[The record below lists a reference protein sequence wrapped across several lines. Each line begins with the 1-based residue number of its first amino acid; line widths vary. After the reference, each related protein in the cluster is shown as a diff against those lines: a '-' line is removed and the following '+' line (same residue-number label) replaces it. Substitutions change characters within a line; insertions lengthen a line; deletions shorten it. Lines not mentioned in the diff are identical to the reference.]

1 MPTLFLRNE
10 NSPLALTGQDVD
22 VMQHLLRPLGFSL
35 QSRTLEAMVGCDDLI
50 VFFLDEV
57 HLHPSGQSEMNTSR
71 LTLCSK
77 CDKGALL
84 LCFFNLGNLEM
95 IE

>member
-1 MPTLFLRNE
+1 MGCADL
-10 NSPLALTGQDVD
+10 
-22 VMQHLLRPLGFSL
+22 
-35 QSRTLEAMVGCDDLI
+35 MVCS
-50 VFFLDEV
+50 FLDGV